1 MSNVSGMSQIRKSAK
16 DRESAG
22 WRTGVGGLLLAG
34 VGLVDHTAGLV
45 GLGLLVAAIG
55 GIMWGAGMARQE

>member
-1 MSNVSGMSQIRKSAK
+1 MSKTMSKTRKSAA

-34 VGLVDHTAGLV
+34 VGLFEHLPRLV
-45 GLGLLVAAIG
+45 GLGFVVAVIG
-55 GIMWGAGMARQE
+55 GIMWGAGMARRD